1 MKAQVLLI
9 FVSIMTMIVT
19 VPTSPLTNQV
29 DAEKYDRPN
38 ELCSDYGGKW
48 NENKNKTYNK
58 IKRPF

>member
-1 MKAQVLLI
+1 
-9 FVSIMTMIVT
+9 MIVT

-48 NENKNKTYNK
+48 NENEDKTYNK